1 MKKET
6 IQFGT
11 FSTVIHNWFF
21 YMVFILLIYWMIL
34 MAGNP
39 LAHSRLA
46 QTAEETLKINIILPE
61 ALPASEIKTEPLR
74 LNIKKSRKF
83 QPIINQIADRHG
95 VDPDLVRAV
104 IMVESSY
111 NPLAVSNK
119 GAMGLMQL
127 MPRTARAMGVK
138 DCFNPEHNINGGVRY
153 LKKLLTRYNG
163 DIELALAAYNAGI
176 RKVMEYRG
184 IPPFKTT
191 RLYIK
196 KVNDYFRFYKKHMGT
211 AAVNRA

>member
-6 IQFGT
+6 IQIGT

-21 YMVFILLIYWMIL
+21 YIVFILLIYWIIL

-39 LAHSRLA
+39 LAYSRVTQA
-46 QTAEETLKINIILPE
+46 AEETLKINIILPE
-61 ALPASEIKTEPLR
+61 AWPESEIKAEPLR

-83 QPIINQIADRHG
+83 QPIINQVADRYE

-111 NPLAVSNK
+111 NPLALSNK

-127 MPRTARAMGVK
+127 MPRTAREMGVQ

-153 LKKLLTRYNG
+153 LKKLLNRYNG

-184 IPPFKTT
+184 VPPFKAT

-196 KVNDYFRFYKKHMGT
+196 KVNDYFLFYKKHMGM
-211 AAVNRA
+211 AVNRA

>member
-1 MKKET
+1 
-6 IQFGT
+6 
-11 FSTVIHNWFF
+11 
-21 YMVFILLIYWMIL
+21 MVFILLIYWMIL

>member
-6 IQFGT
+6 IQIGT
-11 FSTVIHNWFF
+11 FSTVVHNWFF
-21 YMVFILLIYWMIL
+21 YMVFILLIYWIIL

-39 LAHSRLA
+39 LAYSRVTQA
-46 QTAEETLKINIILPE
+46 AEETLKINIILPE
-61 ALPASEIKTEPLR
+61 AWPESEIKAEPLR

-83 QPIINQIADRHG
+83 QPIINQVADRYE

-111 NPLAVSNK
+111 NPLALSNK

-127 MPRTARAMGVK
+127 MPRTARAMGVQ

-184 IPPFKTT
+184 VPPFKAT
-191 RLYIK
+191 RLY
-196 KVNDYFRFYKKHMGT
+196 
-211 AAVNRA
+211 